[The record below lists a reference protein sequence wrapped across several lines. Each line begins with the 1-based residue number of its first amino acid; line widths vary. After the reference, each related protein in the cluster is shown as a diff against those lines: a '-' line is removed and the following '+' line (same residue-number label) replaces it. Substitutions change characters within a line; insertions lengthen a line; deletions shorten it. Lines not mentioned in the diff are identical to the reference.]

1 MLYLIQQIWIWI
13 VVAAL
18 IGFLF
23 GWLLRWRVTLERVDQ
38 LEDNLMLVRAAR
50 DRLEQDNKRLAVRLA
65 TVEGAEAAM
74 AARPTAAL
82 QPVGDAISGGVKSSV
97 VTAPRSAGL
106 DDIKRINGIEREAEE
121 RLR

>member
-50 DRLEQDNKRLAVRLA
+50 DRLEQDNKRLATRLA

-74 AARPTAAL
+74 AA
-82 QPVGDAISGGVKSSV
+82 
-97 VTAPRSAGL
+97 
-106 DDIKRINGIEREAEE
+106 
-121 RLR
+121 